1 MTHRRTAFAFALAG
15 LFVSSSAGAL
25 TITMDPA
32 APVPIGQAQTFRA
45 KVTDAVG
52 SVTIRWNFG
61 DGERTDPIPDLSV
74 SHTYAAVGHYSVIAL
89 ATDDLETKSA
99 TFVQTA
105 HFPLTATPPRNS
117 SSILVDAAHHQ
128 VWNVNPD
135 SDSVSVSD
143 SMGLAKVR
151 EIAVGDEPH
160 SLAQAPDGTIW
171 VANQMSDEIAV
182 IDPGKFAVTSRITL
196 PYASQPLSVV
206 FGAKGTAYV
215 SLFAT
220 GKLVEIE
227 VGTHKVTRE
236 VALGPTPF
244 GISVA
249 SDGRIFV
256 TRFISPQN
264 EGQVWVVSPDSFT
277 LKNTIHLAE
286 DMGPDSESR
295 GRGIPNYVSSMIISP
310 DGTQAWVTTKKDDVE
325 RGPQRD
331 GNASNSDNFV
341 RALVCSVDMKTE
353 TETVAR
359 RMDIDNRS
367 QPFSVAFTPVGDY
380 AYILLMSSNW
390 IGIYDAYSTLQLGGI
405 KDIGNAPDGLVLSD
419 GRLFVNAFL
428 SREVIAYDM
437 GPSIA
442 SIDQSAPPPLARI
455 GTIDHEPL
463 PPDVLLGKKV
473 FFNAADPRMSDVGYM
488 SCVTCHFGGMSDGR
502 IWDFTTRGEG
512 LRNTKSLLGVR
523 GTGEGRVHWSA
534 NFDEIQDF
542 ERDIRESFGGSG
554 FMPEAEFAT
563 HKGLNGA
570 YDPFSK
576 PAAGACKEL
585 DGLAAYFKTFDK
597 TPRSPFRNSDGSFT
611 QDALEGRKIFERAE
625 CPSCHMPDK
634 DFTDSSLGMLHDVGT
649 ILPTSGSRL
658 GGKLEGTDTPTI
670 KGVWQS
676 APYLHDG
683 RAATLT
689 EIFTKFLTD
698 NQMGMT
704 KGLTSKELSQLERYM
719 LELDDVPETVRP
731 PEPPPHRDEPRGIF
745 SCGLRPFSGSS
756 AEASWF
762 AWLGAIA
769 LVFARRRRLTGG
781 VIGNKNSNRWL
792 P

>member
-1 MTHRRTAFAFALAG
+1 L
-15 LFVSSSAGAL
+15 
-25 TITMDPA
+25 
-32 APVPIGQAQTFRA
+32 
-45 KVTDAVG
+45 
-52 SVTIRWNFG
+52 
-61 DGERTDPIPDLSV
+61 
-74 SHTYAAVGHYSVIAL
+74 
-89 ATDDLETKSA
+89 
-99 TFVQTA
+99 
-105 HFPLTATPPRNS
+105 
-117 SSILVDAAHHQ
+117 
-128 VWNVNPD
+128 
-135 SDSVSVSD
+135 
-143 SMGLAKVR
+143 
-151 EIAVGDEPH
+151 
-160 SLAQAPDGTIW
+160 
-171 VANQMSDEIAV
+171 
-182 IDPGKFAVTSRITL
+182 
-196 PYASQPLSVV
+196 
-206 FGAKGTAYV
+206 
-215 SLFAT
+215 
-220 GKLVEIE
+220 
-227 VGTHKVTRE
+227 GTHKILRE
-236 VALGPTPF
+236 LALGPTPY

-295 GRGIPNYVSSMIISP
+295 GRGIPNYVASVIISP

-331 GNASNSDNFV
+331 GQPSNSDNFV
-341 RALVCSVDMKTE
+341 RALVCSIDMKTE
-353 TETVAR
+353 TETISR

-367 QPFSVAFTPVGDY
+367 QPVSVAFTPVGDY

-405 KDIGNAPDGLVLSD
+405 KDIGNAPDGLALSAS
-419 GRLFVNAFL
+419 GMLFVNAFL

-437 GPSIA
+437 KA
-442 SIDQSAPPPLARI
+442 SLASLDQTAPMPRARI

-473 FFNAADPRMSDVGYM
+473 FFNAADPKMSDVGYM

-502 IWDFTTRGEG
+502 VWDFTTRGEG

-542 ERDIRESFGGSG
+542 ERDIRESFGGAG
-554 FMPEAEFAT
+554 FMPEAEFAAR
-563 HKGLNGA
+563 KGPNGA

-576 PAAGACKEL
+576 PAAGACAEL
-585 DGLAAYFKTFDK
+585 DGLAAFFRTFDK

-611 QDALEGRKIFERAE
+611 DDALEGRKIFERAE
-625 CPSCHMPDK
+625 CPSCHIPDT
-634 DFTDSSLGMLHDVGT
+634 DFTDSKLGMLHDVGT
-649 ILPTSGSRL
+649 LLPTSGFRL
-658 GGKLEGTDTPTI
+658 GGKLTGTDTPTI

-683 RAATLT
+683 RATTLT

-704 KGLTSKELSQLERYM
+704 KGLSGKELSQLERYM

-731 PEPPPHRDEPRGIF
+731 PAPPAPRDEPRGIF
-745 SCGLRPFSGSS
+745 SCSIQRGSGSGAQVS
-756 AEASWF
+756 FLAWF
-762 AWLGAIA
+762 GAIA
-769 LVFARRRRLTGG
+769 VVFARRRRLTGG
-781 VIGNKNSNRWL
+781 VIWNKNSNRWL